1 MSILVPIAST
11 GITFSEIPDRTAYY
25 FEIGSCMKCCPC
37 CHSPHLRYYMAPNTP
52 LSVMETKAENA
63 AEQGADA
70 ILLMGGTTNR
80 LHESAIIQILRRLSV
95 ILPVCLYSGS
105 DDAERD
111 RDLAERGNATWL
123 KTGNY
128 KAELGGLTSPTTNQR
143 FYRIDHRYAK
153 DHSGVYTGTEA
164 VFTDLTH
171 LFPKGDK

>member
-1 MSILVPIAST
+1 
-11 GITFSEIPDRTAYY
+11 
-25 FEIGSCMKCCPC
+25 
-37 CHSPHLRYYMAPNTP
+37 
-52 LSVMETKAENA
+52 METKAETA

-80 LHESAIIQILRRLSV
+80 LHESDIIQILRRLSV

-123 KTGNY
+123 KTGSY
-128 KAELGGLTSPTTNQR
+128 KAELGGLASPTTNQR
-143 FYRIDHRYAK
+143 FYHIDYRYAK

-164 VFTDLTH
+164 VFQDLTH
-171 LFPKGDK
+171 LFQKGDT